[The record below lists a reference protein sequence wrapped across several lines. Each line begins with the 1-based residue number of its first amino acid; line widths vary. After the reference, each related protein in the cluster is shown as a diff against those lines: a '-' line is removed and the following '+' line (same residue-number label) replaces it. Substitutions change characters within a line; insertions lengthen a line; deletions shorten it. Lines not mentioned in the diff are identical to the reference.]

1 MGTGKEKR
9 SLILREIAWHGTC
22 QGDGMTLWS
31 DLRYGARLLRKS
43 PGFTAISIVTLA
55 FGIGVTTATFSTA
68 DGMMW
73 KPVPLRDLGQLAV
86 MLQRVAGEPGDY
98 NWNSLADL
106 ADIRKRGHSF
116 TSVAWWDNGRA
127 NIVGAGGEPERVD
140 QYLVS
145 TNFFD
150 VLEEPPAMGRG
161 FLPGEDER
169 GRDREVI
176 LSDALWRRRF
186 GADPAIVGKKIRM
199 DDDDYVV
206 VGVMRPKF
214 EFPKTAELW
223 TPLAMKPE
231 DQLVRDRGQVM
242 VIGRLRPGITAAQ
255 ADLEVAGISAQLE
268 KEYPA
273 TNRGRRYSVLAVQD
287 FLVGYYNREYLKL
300 LLGAVL
306 FVLLIACANVANLQ
320 LARAVGRG
328 REVALRLALGAGR
341 RRLVTQLLTESV
353 ILSLAGGLLGLVVA
367 SWSLDLI
374 LGAMPPEVAKY
385 VSGWNEIR
393 LDGRALAMTIGASL
407 LTGILAGLA
416 PALQCSRPDVAE
428 TLKEGGRGNSGGRGR
443 HRLRAILVASEMA
456 LAVVLLVGA
465 ALMVR
470 SFGAMANGSATL
482 EPSSLLTLRLA
493 ITDQKYKEPHDQ
505 AQFYRNVLTQVSAV
519 PGVRMAAAAS
529 ALPYTQHGAGH
540 AYEIEGQP
548 DDPAHRITGDFRS
561 VSPSYF
567 ATLRV
572 PLRKGRFLQASD
584 GRDAPMVAAID
595 EQAARLWFGKLNP
608 LGRHIR
614 VSGEPKAKWM
624 TIVGV
629 VGNTAQ
635 SVFDRAPR
643 RMLFVPFEQQ
653 PGTWMDIALRANG
666 DPLRTVPAVMAAVRS
681 VDREQPV
688 TDVATMQTLVQ
699 HEATGILYVAGMLGV
714 FGVLALGLAAI
725 GVYGMMAYLVN
736 EQTHEIGIRMALGAS
751 QGTVLQM
758 VFRRGLTMALGGIAL
773 GLVLAYGM
781 ARLMAALLW
790 GVSAGD
796 PMTFAGIPLV
806 LSAAAVVAI
815 YVPARR
821 AVKTDPMVALRYD

>member
-1 MGTGKEKR
+1 MPF
-9 SLILREIAWHGTC
+9 
-22 QGDGMTLWS
+22 WS

-86 MLQRVAGEPGDY
+86 ILQRVAGQPGDY
-98 NWNSLADL
+98 NWNALADL
-106 ADIRKRGHSF
+106 SDIQKRGHSF
-116 TSVAWWDNGRA
+116 TSVAWWDDGRA
-127 NIVGAGGEPERVD
+127 NIVGAGGEPERVE

-145 TNFFD
+145 TNFFE
-150 VLEEPPAMGRG
+150 VLGEPPAMGRG
-161 FLPGEDER
+161 FLTGEDEP

-176 LSDALWRRRF
+176 LSDTLWRRRF
-186 GADPAIVGKKIRM
+186 GADPAIVGKTIRL
-199 DDDDYVV
+199 DDADYAV

-223 TPLAMKPE
+223 TPLALKPQ
-231 DQLVRDRGQVM
+231 DRLLRDRGQVM
-242 VIGRLRPGITAAQ
+242 VVGRLRPGATAAQ

-273 TNRGRRYSVLAVQD
+273 TNRGRRYGVLAVQD
-287 FLVGYYNREYLKL
+287 FLVGYYNREYLNL

-328 REVALRLALGAGR
+328 REVALRIALGAGR
-341 RRLVTQLLTESV
+341 RRVMAQLLTESV

-367 SWSLDLI
+367 SWALQLI
-374 LGAMPPEVAKY
+374 LGVMPPDVARY

-393 LDGRALAMTIGASL
+393 LDARALAMTFGISL

-416 PALQCSRPDVAE
+416 PALESSRPNVAE

-443 HRLRAILVASEMA
+443 HRLRGILVASEMA

-470 SFGAMANGSATL
+470 SFGAMAKSSATL

-493 ITDQKYKEPHDQ
+493 ITEQKYKEKYEQ
-505 AQFYRNVLTQVSAV
+505 AQFYREVLERASAV
-519 PGVRMAAAAS
+519 PGVRSAAAAS
-529 ALPYTQHGAGH
+529 AMPYTQHNSGR
-540 AYEIEGQP
+540 AYEIEGRP
-548 DDPAHRITGDFRS
+548 DDPADRLTGDFQS

-567 ATLRV
+567 ATLRL
-572 PLRKGRFLQASD
+572 PLREGRFLQVSD
-584 GRDAPMVAAID
+584 GRSAPMVAVID
-595 EQAARLWFGKLNP
+595 EQAARRWFGSTDP
-608 LGRHIR
+608 VGRHIR
-614 VSGEPKAKWM
+614 VSGDPGAPWM

-629 VGNTAQ
+629 VGNPAQ
-635 SVFDRAPR
+635 SVFDRVPR
-643 RMLFVPFEQQ
+643 RVLFVPFEQQ
-653 PGTWMDIALRANG
+653 PRTFMDLAMRTAG
-666 DPLRTVPAVMAAVRS
+666 DPLRVAPAVTAAIRS

-699 HEATGILYVAGMLGV
+699 HEATGILYVAGMLAV
-714 FGVLALGLAAI
+714 FGALALGLAAI

-758 VFRRGLTMALGGIAL
+758 VFRRGLTMALGGIGL
-773 GLVLAYGM
+773 GLAMAYGM
-781 ARLMAALLW
+781 ARLLAALLW

-806 LSAAAVVAI
+806 LAAAAVLAI
-815 YVPARR
+815 YIPARR
-821 AVKTDPMVALRYD
+821 AVRTDPMVALRYD

>member
-1 MGTGKEKR
+1 M
-9 SLILREIAWHGTC
+9 A
-22 QGDGMTLWS
+22 LWS

-73 KPVPLRDLGQLAV
+73 KPVPLHDIGQLAV
-86 MLQRVAGEPGDY
+86 MLQRIPGDPGDY
-98 NWNSLADL
+98 NWNALADL
-106 ADIRKRGHSF
+106 DDIQKRGHSF
-116 TSVAWWDNGRA
+116 AGIAWWDDGRA
-127 NIVGAGGEPERVD
+127 NIVGAGGEPERVY

-150 VLEEPPAMGRG
+150 VLEEPPAMGRV
-161 FLPGEDER
+161 FLPGEDQP

-176 LSDALWRRRF
+176 LSDGLWRRRF
-186 GADPAIVGKKIRM
+186 GADPAIVGKNIRM
-199 DDDDYVV
+199 DDADYLV

-214 EFPKTAELW
+214 EFPRTAELW
-223 TPLAMKPE
+223 TPLVVKPA
-231 DQLVRDRGQVM
+231 DHLVRDRGQVM
-242 VIGRLRPGITAAQ
+242 VVGRLRPGATAAQ
-255 ADLEVAGISAQLE
+255 ADLEVAGISSQLE

-273 TNRGRRYSVLAVQD
+273 TNRGKRYSVLAVQD

-320 LARAVGRG
+320 LARAISRG
-328 REVALRLALGAGR
+328 REVALRMALGAGR
-341 RRLVTQLLTESV
+341 GRLVTQLLTESV

-367 SWSLDLI
+367 SWALQLI
-374 LGAMPPEVAKY
+374 LGAMPPEVARL

-393 LDGRALAMTIGASL
+393 LDGRALAMTLGASL

-416 PALQCSRPDVAE
+416 PAVQCSRPDVAE

-443 HRLRAILVASEMA
+443 HRLRGILVASEMA

-470 SFGAMANGSATL
+470 SFGAMAHGSAAL

-493 ITDQKYKEPHDQ
+493 ITEQKYAETHDR
-505 AQFYRNVLTQVSAV
+505 ARFYGEVLTQVSAV
-519 PGVRMAAAAS
+519 PGVRMAAAAT
-529 ALPYTQHGAGH
+529 AMPYTQHSSGRE
-540 AYEIEGQP
+540 YEIEGRP
-548 DDPAHRITGDFRS
+548 VDPANRITGDFQS
-561 VSPSYF
+561 VSSSYF
-567 ATLRV
+567 NTLRV
-572 PLRKGRFLQASD
+572 PLRDGRFIQSSD
-584 GRDAPMVAAID
+584 GREAPMVAVID
-595 EQAARLWFGKLNP
+595 DQAARRWFGNTNP
-608 LGRHIR
+608 VGRHIKL
-614 VSGEPKAKWM
+614 SGDPAAKWM

-629 VGNTAQ
+629 VGNPVQ

-643 RMLFVPFEQQ
+643 RVLFVPFEQQ
-653 PGTWMDIALRANG
+653 PRTWMDLALRTSG
-666 DPLRTVPAVMAAVRS
+666 DPLRVAPAVTAAIRS

-688 TDVATMQTLVQ
+688 TDVATMQTLVDR
-699 HEATGILYVAGMLGV
+699 EATGILYVAGMLGV

-751 QGTVLQM
+751 QGSVLQM
-758 VFRRGLTMALGGIAL
+758 VFRRGLTMALGGIAF
-773 GLVLAYGM
+773 GIAMAYGV
-781 ARLMAALLW
+781 ARLLASLLW
-790 GVSAGD
+790 GVSASD
-796 PMTFAGIPLV
+796 PITFAGIPLV
-806 LSAAAVVAI
+806 LAAAALLAI
-815 YVPARR
+815 YIPARR

>member
-1 MGTGKEKR
+1 M
-9 SLILREIAWHGTC
+9 S
-22 QGDGMTLWS
+22 LWS
-31 DLRYGARLLRKS
+31 DLRYGGRLLRKS

-73 KPVPLRDLGQLAV
+73 KPVALHDLGQLAV
-86 MLQRVAGEPGDY
+86 ILQRVAGQPGDY
-98 NWNSLADL
+98 NWNALADL
-106 ADIRKRGHSF
+106 SDIQKRGHSF
-116 TSVAWWDNGRA
+116 TSVAWWDDGRA
-127 NIVGAGGEPERVD
+127 NLVGAGGEPERVS

-150 VLEEPPAMGRG
+150 VLEEPPALGRG

-186 GADPAIVGKKIRM
+186 GADQEIVGKTIRM
-199 DDDDYVV
+199 DDANYLV

-223 TPLAMKPE
+223 TPLALKPE
-231 DQLVRDRGQVM
+231 DRLVRDHNQVM
-242 VIGRLRPGITAAQ
+242 VVGRLRPGATAAQ
-255 ADLEVAGISAQLE
+255 ADLEVAGISVQLE

-273 TNRGRRYSVLAVQD
+273 TNRGRRYGVMAVQD
-287 FLVGYYNREYLKL
+287 FLVGYYNREYLNL

-320 LARAVGRG
+320 LARALGRG
-328 REVALRLALGAGR
+328 REVALRTALGAGR
-341 RRLVTQLLTESV
+341 RRLMAQLLTESV

-367 SWSLDLI
+367 SWALDLI
-374 LGAMPPEVAKY
+374 LGAMPPDVARY

-393 LDGRALAMTIGASL
+393 LDGRALAMTLGASL

-416 PALQCSRPDVAE
+416 PALQCSRPNLAE
-428 TLKEGGRGNSGGRGR
+428 ALKEGGRGTSAGRGR
-443 HRLRAILVASEMA
+443 HRLRGILVVSEMA

-470 SFGAMANGSATL
+470 SFGAMANGSAAL

-493 ITDQKYKEPHDQ
+493 ITDQKYKETHER
-505 AQFYRNVLTQVSAV
+505 AQFFREVLTRTAAV
-519 PGVRMAAAAS
+519 PGVRKVAAATAM
-529 ALPYTQHGAGH
+529 PYTQHSSGRQ
-540 AYEIEGQP
+540 YEIEGQP
-548 DDPAHRITGDFRS
+548 DDPSNRPVGDFQS

-567 ATLRV
+567 STLRV
-572 PLRKGRFLQASD
+572 PLREGRFLEESD
-584 GRDAPMVAAID
+584 GRDTPPVAVIN
-595 EQAARLWFGKLNP
+595 EHAARRWFGNTDP
-608 LGRHIR
+608 VGRHIR
-614 VSGEPKAKWM
+614 VSGDKGAKWM

-629 VGNTAQ
+629 TGNTMQ
-635 SVFDRAPR
+635 SVFDRGPR
-643 RMLFVPFEQQ
+643 RMLFVPLVQQ
-653 PGTWMDIALRANG
+653 PRTSMDIALRTAG
-666 DPLRTVPAVMAAVRS
+666 DPLRLAPAVTAAVRS

-688 TDVATMQTLVQ
+688 TDVATMQTLVE

-714 FGVLALGLAAI
+714 FGMLALGLAAI

-751 QGTVLQM
+751 QGSVLQM
-758 VFRRGLTMALGGIAL
+758 VFRRGLTMTLSGVGL
-773 GLVLAYGM
+773 GLAMAYGM
-781 ARLMAALLW
+781 ARLLAALLW
-790 GVSAGD
+790 GVSASD
-796 PMTFAGIPLV
+796 PMTFGGIPLV
-806 LSAAAVVAI
+806 LVAAAGLAI
-815 YVPARR
+815 YIPARR
-821 AVKTDPMVALRYD
+821 AVQTDPMVALRHD

>member
-1 MGTGKEKR
+1 
-9 SLILREIAWHGTC
+9 
-22 QGDGMTLWS
+22 MTFWS

-43 PGFTAISIVTLA
+43 PGFTAVSIVTLA

-73 KPVPLRDLGQLAV
+73 KPVPLRDLRQLAV
-86 MLQRVAGEPGDY
+86 ILQRVAGQPGDY

-106 ADIRKRGHSF
+106 ADIQKRGHSF
-116 TSVAWWDNGRA
+116 PSMAWWDDGRA
-127 NIVGAGGEPERVD
+127 NLTGAGGEPERVD
-140 QYLVS
+140 QYMVS

-150 VLEEPPAMGRG
+150 VLEETPAMGRS
-161 FLPGEDER
+161 FLPGEDEP
-169 GRDREVI
+169 GRDLEVI
-176 LSDALWRRRF
+176 LSDTLWRRRF

-199 DDDDYVV
+199 DDADYLV

-223 TPLAMKPE
+223 TPLALKPA
-231 DQLVRDRGQVM
+231 DRLVRDRGQVM
-242 VIGRLRPGITAAQ
+242 VVGRLRPGATAAQ

-268 KEYPA
+268 KEHPV
-273 TNRGRRYSVLAVQD
+273 TNRGRRYGVIAVQD

-328 REVALRLALGAGR
+328 REVALRMALGAGP
-341 RRLVTQLLTESV
+341 RRLVAQLLTESV

-367 SWSLDLI
+367 SWALELI
-374 LGAMPPEVAKY
+374 LGAMPPDVARY

-393 LDGRALAMTIGASL
+393 LDARALAMTLGASL

-416 PALQCSRPDVAE
+416 PAIQCSRPNVAE
-428 TLKEGGRGNSGGRGR
+428 TLKEGGRGNAGGRGR
-443 HRLRAILVASEMA
+443 HRLRGILVASEMA

-482 EPSSLLTLRLA
+482 QPSSLLTLRLA
-493 ITDQKYKEPHDQ
+493 ITEQKYKETHEW
-505 AQFYRNVLTQVSAV
+505 AQFYREVLTQVSAL

-529 ALPYTQHGAGH
+529 AMPYTQHNSGR

-548 DDPAHRITGDFRS
+548 DDPANRPIGDFQS

-572 PLRKGRFLQASD
+572 PLREGRFLQASD
-584 GRDAPMVAAID
+584 GSDATPVAVIN
-595 EQAARLWFGKLNP
+595 EQAARRWFGGTNP
-608 LGRHIR
+608 VGRHIR
-614 VSGEPKAKWM
+614 VNGDPKAKWM

-629 VGNTAQ
+629 VGNTVQ
-635 SVFDRAPR
+635 SVLDRGPR

-653 PGTWMDIALRANG
+653 PRTWMDIALRTAG
-666 DPLRTVPAVMAAVRS
+666 DPLRVAPAVRAAVRS

-751 QGTVLQM
+751 QGSVLHM
-758 VFRRGLTMALGGIAL
+758 VFRRGLILALGGVVL
-773 GLVLAYGM
+773 GLAMAYGM
-781 ARLMAALLW
+781 ARLLAALLW

-796 PMTFAGIPLV
+796 PLTFVGIPLV
-806 LSAAAVVAI
+806 LVVAAVVAI
-815 YVPARR
+815 YIPARR
-821 AVKTDPMVALRYD
+821 AVRTDPMVALRYD